1 MVPSEPD
8 KIRFWNNPKV
18 RAIIIQLMVLAALI
32 GFFAFI
38 INNTS
43 ENMKNRGIASGFGF
57 LEQTAGFSIS
67 QTLIDYE
74 EADSYGRA
82 FWVGLLNTI
91 LISVIGIFLA
101 TIIGFFIGIARLSS
115 NWLISKL
122 ATAYIE
128 ILRNIPLLLQ
138 ILFWYIAVLR
148 ALPRAK
154 QSYSL
159 FDILYLN
166 VRGLY
171 IPKPLF
177 EVAFGN
183 VFYAFIVVLVLV
195 VLLVRWARKRQEQ
208 TGAQFPVFWSSLG
221 LLILLPLGTAAM
233 NGFPMSWEYA
243 VLKGFN
249 FKGGLRVM
257 PEFVSMLFALSLYTA
272 AFIGE
277 IVRAGI
283 MAVSKGQ
290 TEASYALGL
299 HPGQT
304 LRLIV
309 IPQALRVIVP
319 PLTSQYLNLTK
330 NSSLAVA
337 IAYPDLVHVFAGT
350 ALMQTGQAVE
360 ILGITMACYLSLS
373 LLISMIMNW
382 YNMSI
387 ALKEK

>member
-1 MVPSEPD
+1 MQSSAPE
-8 KIRFWNNPKV
+8 KTQFWNNPKV
-18 RAIIIQLMVLAALI
+18 RSLAIQALVLLALI

-38 INNTS
+38 INNTT
-43 ENMKNRGIASGFGF
+43 ENMKARGIASGFEF

-91 LISVIGIFLA
+91 LISGIGIVFA
-101 TIIGFFIGIARLSS
+101 TLFGFIIGISRLSS
-115 NWLISKL
+115 NWLISRM

-148 ALPRAK
+148 ALPRAR
-154 QSYSL
+154 QSLSL
-159 FDILYLN
+159 FDTVFLN

-171 IPKPLF
+171 LPKPIF
-177 EVAFGN
+177 EEGFALIL
-183 VFYAFIVVLVLV
+183 Y
-195 VLLVRWARKRQEQ
+195 VLLAAFVIIILLTRWARKRQEL
-208 TGAQFPVFWSSLG
+208 TGQQFPVFWTSVG
-221 LLILLPLGTAAM
+221 LLIFLPLVAAAIRD
-233 NGFPMSWEYA
+233 FPMSWNYA

-257 PEFVSMLFALSLYTA
+257 PEFVAMLFSLSLYTA

-283 MAVSKGQ
+283 MAVNKGQ

-304 LRLIV
+304 LRLVV
-309 IPQALRVIVP
+309 IPQALRVIIP

-373 LLISMIMNW
+373 LLISLFMNW
-382 YNMSI
+382 YNRAI